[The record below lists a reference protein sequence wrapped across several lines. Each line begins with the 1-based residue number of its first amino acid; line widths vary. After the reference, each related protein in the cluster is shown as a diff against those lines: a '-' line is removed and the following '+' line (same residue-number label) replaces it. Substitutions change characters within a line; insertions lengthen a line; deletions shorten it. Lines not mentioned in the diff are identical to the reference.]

1 MAKAETTLYSIG
13 DDKLIAI
20 ADAIRS
26 QTETEDTMTTDD
38 MVRKINN
45 MLSSVQP
52 YVGKRINSELID
64 GQVRSVLVPYEEDEL
79 TLIPVLEP
87 EDSESGFD
95 PSDTLALIPAIFE
108 RGTAVEYDPTG
119 GIMMRQGGYDVPV
132 PSESIGVFITLTNED
147 DENDPINRR
156 VFNGHYVMDTGGLY
170 TFRDWEPG
178 EIDQYEISFGW
189 PKDAVTYTGRLWAES
204 NGTTPF
210 ALIEDESPVVEF
222 SVSIDPSRERPQPDE
237 NEEDPEL

>member
-52 YVGKRINSELID
+52 YVGKQIDSELID
-64 GQVRSVLVPYEEDEL
+64 GQVRSVLVPYEEDEF

-95 PSDTLALIPAIFE
+95 PSNTLALIPAIVE
-108 RGTAVEYDPTG
+108 SGTAEEWDPIG
-119 GIMMRQGGYDVPV
+119 GIMMRQGGYNVPV

-147 DENDPINRR
+147 DEQDPVNRMI
-156 VFNGHYVMDTGGLY
+156 FNGHYYMDAGGTY
-170 TFRDWEPG
+170 VFRDWEPG
-178 EIDQYEISFGW
+178 EADQYEISFDW
-189 PKDAVTYTGRLWAES
+189 PEDAVTYTGRLWAEA

-222 SVSIDPSRERPQPDE
+222 SISIDPSRERPQPAEDE
-237 NEEDPEL
+237 EVGE